1 MSDAEAG
8 FMSIADAA
16 AKLADKSLSP
26 LDLVDAL
33 IARTE
38 RLDSQLNAYLLPCFD
53 QARDAAREAQD
64 DISAGGPR
72 GPLHGIPFG
81 LKDIIDTAG
90 IRTTCHSKI
99 LADNV
104 PSRDAAVAARLR
116 DAGAIMMGK
125 LATHEFAFGGPSFD
139 LPWPPARNPWN
150 TAHHPGGSSSGAG
163 AAVAAGLLPG
173 ALGSDTGGSVRNP
186 ASCCGLVGM
195 KPTYGRVPR
204 SGVFPLAYSL
214 DNVGPLTRTVR
225 DNAMLLQVLSGF
237 DTEDAASSTMA
248 VPDFSAGIGKGIE
261 GLRIGVIRHFHT
273 EDMIAEAQ
281 VSAGIDR
288 VGEVLSGLGAQ
299 VRDTRLQ
306 ALSVYQGGNRII
318 LTVEGF
324 AVHRRWLTE
333 RPEDFAAMTREKLL
347 PGAFISGPD
356 YVDALRLRARV
367 RDEFARHM
375 RDFDALICVS
385 SMETPCLIDDDA
397 EVARTYPRQAR
408 ATFNFIGCPAMS
420 VPCGFHSNGLPLS
433 FQIVGKAFDEAM
445 LYRIAAAYEAAT
457 PWLAEH
463 PPMSA

>member
-1 MSDAEAG
+1 MSDSELG
-8 FMSIADAA
+8 FLSIADAS

-26 LDLVDAL
+26 VELVSAL
-33 IARTE
+33 IARSE
-38 RLDSQLNAYLLPCFD
+38 RLDAQLNSYLLPCFE
-53 QARDAAREAQD
+53 QAMDAARKAEA
-64 DISAGGPR
+64 DISAGGMR

-90 IRTTCHSKI
+90 IRTTCRSKI

-104 PSRDAAVAARLR
+104 PTRDAEVARRLA

-163 AAVAAGLLPG
+163 ASVAAGLLPG

-225 DNAMLLQVLSGF
+225 DNAMLMQALAGF
-237 DTEDAASSTMA
+237 DAHDPASADVPVQDYCAA
-248 VPDFSAGIGKGIE
+248 IGSGIE
-261 GLRIGVIRHFHT
+261 GLRVGVIRHFHT
-273 EDMIAEAQ
+273 SDMIADEQ
-281 VSAGIDR
+281 VGAGIDS
-288 VGEVLSGLGAQ
+288 VAQVLAGLGAQ
-299 VRDTRLQ
+299 VQDTQLR
-306 ALSVYQGGNRII
+306 ALDVYQGGNRII

-324 AVHRRWLTE
+324 AVHRRWLME
-333 RPEDFAAMTREKLL
+333 RPEDYAQMTREKLL

-356 YVDALRLRARV
+356 YVDALRLRGKL

-385 SMETPCLIDDDA
+385 SMETPCRIDDDA
-397 EVARTYPRQAR
+397 QVARTYPRQAR
-408 ATFNFIGCPAMS
+408 AAFNFLGCPAMS
-420 VPCGFHSNGLPLS
+420 VPCGFHTNGLPLS

-457 PWLAEH
+457 PWLLEH
-463 PPMSA
+463 PTMSI

>member
-1 MSDAEAG
+1 MSDAELG
-8 FMSIADAA
+8 FLSVADAA
-16 AKLADKSLSP
+16 TKLADKSLSP
-26 LDLVDAL
+26 VDLVDAL
-33 IARTE
+33 IARSE
-38 RLDSQLNAYLLPCFD
+38 RLDPQLNAYLLPCFE
-53 QARDAAREAQD
+53 QARDAARRAETQIAN
-64 DISAGGPR
+64 SGPCS
-72 GPLHGIPFG
+72 PLHGIPFG

-104 PSRDAAVAARLR
+104 PTRDATVATRLR

-163 AAVAAGLLPG
+163 AAVAAGLLPA

-204 SGVFPLAYSL
+204 TGVFPLAYSL
-214 DNVGPLTRTVR
+214 DNIGPLTRSVR
-225 DNAMLLQVLSGF
+225 DNAMLLQVLSGA
-237 DTEDAASSTMA
+237 DVGDSASASAA
-248 VPDFSAGIGKGIE
+248 VPDFTAGIGTDIK
-261 GLRIGVIRHFHT
+261 GLRIGVLRHFHS
-273 EDMIAEAQ
+273 EDMLAEAQ
-281 VSAGIDR
+281 VAAGIDR
-288 VGEVLSGLGAQ
+288 VSDVLSDLGAQ
-299 VRDTRLQ
+299 VRDTRLHP
-306 ALSVYQGGNRII
+306 LSVYQGGNRII

-324 AVHRRWLTE
+324 AIHRRWLLE
-333 RPEDFAAMTREKLL
+333 RPEDYAAMTREKLL
-347 PGAFISGPD
+347 PGAFISAAD
-356 YVDALRLRARV
+356 YLDALRLRARL
-367 RDEFARHM
+367 RDEFASHM

-385 SMETPCLIDDDA
+385 SMDPPCLIDDDG

-408 ATFNFIGCPAMS
+408 AAFNFLGCPAMS

-433 FQIVGKAFDEAM
+433 FQLVGKAFDEAM

-463 PPMSA
+463 PGMAV

>member
-1 MSDAEAG
+1 MSDSELG
-8 FMSIADAA
+8 FLSIADASA
-16 AKLADKSLSP
+16 RFAQRSLSP
-26 LDLVDAL
+26 VDLVSAL
-33 IARTE
+33 VARAE
-38 RLDSQLNAYLLPCFD
+38 RLDPQLNAYLLPCFD
-53 QARDAAREAQD
+53 QAMDAAREAEREM
-64 DISAGGPR
+64 AANGPR
-72 GPLHGIPFG
+72 TALHGIPFG

-104 PSRDAAVAARLR
+104 PTKDATVAQRLK

-150 TAHHPGGSSSGAG
+150 TAHHPGGSSSGSG
-163 AAVAAGLLPG
+163 ASVAAGLLPG

-195 KPTYGRVPR
+195 KPTYGRVSR

-214 DNVGPLTRTVR
+214 DNIGPLTRTVR
-225 DNAMLLQVLSGF
+225 DNAMLLQVLAGA
-237 DTEDAASSTMA
+237 DASDPASANVQVSDYCA
-248 VPDFSAGIGKGIE
+248 AIGQDIK
-261 GLRIGVIRHFHT
+261 GLRIGVLRHFHN
-273 EDMIAEAQ
+273 EDMIADEQ
-281 VSAGIDR
+281 VAAGIDA
-288 VGEVLSGLGAQ
+288 VANVLGDLGAR
-299 VRDTRLQ
+299 VSETRLRP
-306 ALSVYQGGNRII
+306 LGVYQGGNRIV

-324 AVHRRWLTE
+324 AVHRRWLME
-333 RPEDFAAMTREKLL
+333 RPQDFAEMTREKLL
-347 PGAFISGPD
+347 PGAYISGPD
-356 YVDALRLRARV
+356 YVDALRLRARL

-375 RDFDALICVS
+375 ENFDALICVS
-385 SMETPCLIDDDA
+385 SMETPCQIDDDA

-408 ATFNFIGCPAMS
+408 AAFNFLGCPAMS

-463 PPMSA
+463 PAMAT

>member
-1 MSDAEAG
+1 MSDSELG
-8 FMSIADAA
+8 FLSIADAA
-16 AKLADKSLSP
+16 ARFADRSLSP
-26 LDLVDAL
+26 VELVAAL
-33 IARTE
+33 IARAE
-38 RLDSQLNAYLLPCFD
+38 RLDGQLNAYLLPCFE
-53 QARDAAREAQD
+53 QAMEAARQAEQD
-64 DISAGGPR
+64 IVANGPR
-72 GPLHGIPFG
+72 SALHGIPFG

-104 PSRDAAVAARLR
+104 PSKDATVARRLN

-150 TAHHPGGSSSGAG
+150 LAHHPGGSSSGAG
-163 AAVAAGLLPG
+163 ASVAAGLLPG

-195 KPTYGRVPR
+195 KPTYGRVSR

-214 DNVGPLTRTVR
+214 DNIGPLTRTVR
-225 DNAMLLQVLSGF
+225 DNAMLLQVLAGA
-237 DTEDAASSTMA
+237 DAADPASANVA
-248 VPDFSAGIGKGIE
+248 VPDYCAAIGEDIK
-261 GLRIGVIRHFHT
+261 GLRVGILRHFHAK
-273 EDMIAEAQ
+273 DMIADEQ
-281 VSAGIDR
+281 VAAGIDA
-288 VGEVLSGLGAQ
+288 VADVMTNLGAQ
-299 VRDTRLQ
+299 VKDTQLQ
-306 ALSVYQGGNRII
+306 PLSVYQGGNRII

-324 AVHRRWLTE
+324 AVHRRWLME
-333 RPEDFAAMTREKLL
+333 RPQDFAAMTREKLL
-347 PGAFISGPD
+347 PGAYISGPD
-356 YVDALRLRARV
+356 YVDALRLRSRM
-367 RDEFARHM
+367 RDDFARHM

-385 SMETPCLIDDDA
+385 SMEPPCRIDDDA

-408 ATFNFIGCPAMS
+408 AAFNFLGCPAMS
-420 VPCGFHSNGLPLS
+420 VPCGFHSNGMPLS

-463 PPMSA
+463 PAMAA

>member
-1 MSDAEAG
+1 MSDSELG
-8 FMSIADAA
+8 FLSITDAS

-26 LDLVDAL
+26 VDLVSAL
-33 IARTE
+33 IARSE
-38 RLDSQLNAYLLPCFD
+38 RLDPQLNTYLLPCFD
-53 QARDAAREAQD
+53 QAMDAARKAEA
-64 DISAGGPR
+64 DIAAGGRR

-99 LADNV
+99 LLDNV
-104 PSRDAAVAARLR
+104 PTRDAEVARRLA

-204 SGVFPLAYSL
+204 TGVFPLAYSL

-225 DNAMLLQVLSGF
+225 DNAMLLQVLAGL
-237 DTEDAASSTMA
+237 DTHDPASVDAP
-248 VPDFSAGIGKGIE
+248 VPDYCATIDSGIE
-261 GLRIGVIRHFHT
+261 GLRVGVIRHFHAQ
-273 EDMIAEAQ
+273 DMIADQQ
-281 VSAGIDR
+281 VGAGIDK
-288 VGEVLSGLGAQ
+288 VAQVLAGLGAQ
-299 VRDTRLQ
+299 VQDTQLRPLE
-306 ALSVYQGGNRII
+306 VYQGGNRII

-324 AVHRRWLTE
+324 SVHRRWLME
-333 RPEDFAAMTREKLL
+333 RPADYAQMTREKLL
-347 PGAFISGPD
+347 PGAFISAPD
-356 YVDALRLRARV
+356 YLDALRLRGKL
-367 RDEFARHM
+367 RDEFAQHM

-385 SMETPCLIDDDA
+385 SMETPCRIDDDA

-408 ATFNFIGCPAMS
+408 AAFNFLGCPAMS

-457 PWLAEH
+457 PWLAQH
-463 PPMSA
+463 PAMSI